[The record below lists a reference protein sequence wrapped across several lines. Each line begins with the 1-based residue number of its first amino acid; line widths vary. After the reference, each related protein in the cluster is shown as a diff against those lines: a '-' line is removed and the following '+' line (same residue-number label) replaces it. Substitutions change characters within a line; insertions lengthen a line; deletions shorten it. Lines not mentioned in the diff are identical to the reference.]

1 MPVRMVNR
9 WQNQPSSRLRFSTV
23 QLEGTP
29 FLGSIPQRRDPLNHG
44 SFSCF
49 NVCFFKHVNI
59 WLFLSI
65 HFGSVSVKITC
76 SGCSAW
82 GHYDYQTANQ
92 QGKKK
97 GCAATT
103 FQGRGAEEGTSCL
116 GTVSVRGISTCGEVI
131 PWKTCPFGLC
141 PCAVLRF
148 GVPSRSLVGLSIVLV
163 TVHSCPPLLC
173 LSLSLMR
180 DA

>member
-9 WQNQPSSRLRFSTV
+9 RQNQPSSHLRFSTV

-97 GCAATT
+97 GCAATA
-103 FQGRGAEEGTSCL
+103 FQGGGAEDRTSCL
-116 GTVSVRGISTCGEVI
+116 GQWVWGAF
-131 PWKTCPFGLC
+131 PP
-141 PCAVLRF
+141 
-148 GVPSRSLVGLSIVLV
+148 VGK
-163 TVHSCPPLLC
+163 LC
-173 LSLSLMR
+173 LEKLAPLVCAHALCSGSVFPLEV
-180 DA
+180 